1 MPLPDK
7 VRFRVAMTATLLLSC
22 TACSVLPEDIRAT
35 LPDSMRGDTKA
46 LTDYPTPELSGNWL
60 DKDYPELIIAMTQN
74 GSSYTFTRK
83 GLYRGIPVN
92 ETHTGKMTG
101 RSVKAT
107 YLSHTPGE
115 IRPLKGQ
122 CFGVVGKDSSTL
134 ALTCEDANKGTYP
147 LNLEKYRD

>member
-1 MPLPDK
+1 MPLIDK
-7 VRFRVAMTATLLLSC
+7 KRFRTAMTATLLMTF

-35 LPDSMRGDTKA
+35 LPEGMRGDTTA
-46 LTDYPTPELSGNWL
+46 LTDYPTPNLSGKWL
-60 DKDYPELIIAMTQN
+60 DNDYPELIITMTQN
-74 GSSYTFTRK
+74 GSNYTFTRK

-92 ETHTGKMTG
+92 QTHTGEMTG

-107 YLSHTPGE
+107 YLAHTAGE
-115 IRPLKGQ
+115 IRPLKGR

-147 LNLEKYRD
+147 LNLTKS

>member
-1 MPLPDK
+1 MPLTNMS
-7 VRFRVAMTATLLLSC
+7 RLRMAMTATLLMTC
-22 TACSVLPEDIRAT
+22 TACSVLPEDLRAT
-35 LPDSMRGDTKA
+35 LPEGMRGDTKA
-46 LTDYPTPELSGNWL
+46 LTDYPTPNLSGKWL

-92 ETHTGKMTG
+92 QTHTGELTG

-107 YLSHTPGE
+107 YLSHTAGE
-115 IRPLKGQ
+115 VRPLKGK

-134 ALTCEDANKGTYP
+134 ALTCDDSIKGTYP
-147 LNLEKYRD
+147 LNLEKSRG